1 MDPWVQRGL
10 PAQKRRARHRS
21 APRPRKSRTIRVRT
35 DADSSSHSP
44 QRGPI
49 WTPARYGQPAANS
62 LRKHWKSLA
71 FNTGAVV
78 EPSQLAY
85 GSAAA
90 KALRKHW
97 KSLAFRIG
105 ALDD

>member
-1 MDPWVQRGL
+1 
-10 PAQKRRARHRS
+10 
-21 APRPRKSRTIRVRT
+21 
-35 DADSSSHSP
+35 
-44 QRGPI
+44 
-49 WTPARYGQPAANS
+49 